1 MSRPNTSVLTSVLV
15 ANRGEI
21 ACRVMRTAKALGLT
35 TIAVHSATDRNARHV
50 READVAV
57 DLGGSK
63 AADSYL
69 QIDKLI
75 AAAKSSG
82 ASAIHPGYGFLSEN
96 AGFARAVEQAGLI
109 FLGPP
114 ASAID
119 AMGSKSAAKSL
130 METAGVPLVPGY
142 HGEAQDAATFRE
154 AAARIGYPVLLKAT
168 AGGGGKGMKVVER
181 DEDLADALA
190 SAQREAQSSFGDSRM
205 LVEKYVL
212 KPRHVEI
219 QVFADQHGYC
229 LYLNERDCSIQR
241 RHQKVVEEAPAP
253 GLSPQLRSAMG
264 EAAVRAAQAI
274 GYVGAGTVEFLL
286 DARGEFFFM
295 EMNTRLQV
303 EHPVTEAITGLD
315 LVAWQIRVAQGE
327 ALPITQEQVPLLGH
341 AIEVRLYA
349 EDPANDFL
357 PATGTL
363 EIYRESAPGIGRRVD
378 SGVSEG
384 DEVSAFY
391 DPMLGKLIA
400 WGEDREQARLRLL
413 SMLDEFAVGGLRT
426 NLAFLRR
433 IIAHPAFADAELDTG
448 FIPRYQA
455 DLLPEPEP
463 LCEAFW
469 QIAAQAY
476 RQSTAANVR
485 RDDPHSPWTGSS
497 GLRLGLPYEVDLH
510 LSCAGETRKVQ
521 LRGNP
526 SQGVTLQGDQLTVD
540 LDGVRHRTQAIR
552 RGDTLYLRWK
562 DNLLPIK
569 RVDPIAAAEAS
580 DTQQGGL
587 CAPMNGS
594 IVRVLVEVGQQV
606 EAGTPLVV
614 LEAMKMEH
622 SIRASQAGTV
632 AALYCAE
639 GEMVSEGAVLV
650 ELSIQP
656 L

>member
-1 MSRPNTSVLTSVLV
+1 
-15 ANRGEI
+15 
-21 ACRVMRTAKALGLT
+21 
-35 TIAVHSATDRNARHV
+35 
-50 READVAV
+50 
-57 DLGGSK
+57 
-63 AADSYL
+63 
-69 QIDKLI
+69 
-75 AAAKSSG
+75 
-82 ASAIHPGYGFLSEN
+82 
-96 AGFARAVEQAGLI
+96 
-109 FLGPP
+109 
-114 ASAID
+114 
-119 AMGSKSAAKSL
+119 
-130 METAGVPLVPGY
+130 
-142 HGEAQDAATFRE
+142 
-154 AAARIGYPVLLKAT
+154 
-168 AGGGGKGMKVVER
+168 
-181 DEDLADALA
+181 
-190 SAQREAQSSFGDSRM
+190 
-205 LVEKYVL
+205 
-212 KPRHVEI
+212 
-219 QVFADQHGYC
+219 
-229 LYLNERDCSIQR
+229 
-241 RHQKVVEEAPAP
+241 
-253 GLSPQLRSAMG
+253 
-264 EAAVRAAQAI
+264 
-274 GYVGAGTVEFLL
+274 
-286 DARGEFFFM
+286 
-295 EMNTRLQV
+295 
-303 EHPVTEAITGLD
+303 
-315 LVAWQIRVAQGE
+315 
-327 ALPITQEQVPLLGH
+327 
-341 AIEVRLYA
+341 
-349 EDPANDFL
+349 
-357 PATGTL
+357 
-363 EIYRESAPGIGRRVD
+363 
-378 SGVSEG
+378 
-384 DEVSAFY
+384 
-391 DPMLGKLIA
+391 
-400 WGEDREQARLRLL
+400 LRLL